1 MVYYSIN
8 FLLSSQVKS
17 KHTNDEGGNKYYL
30 IYRIIAFLMHLN
42 QPLSEIL
49 TLDINEASEI
59 IRQYKKLTATKS
71 KPSKPKGL
79 PKIDYSQQ
87 KKPDD

>member
-1 MVYYSIN
+1 
-8 FLLSSQVKS
+8 
-17 KHTNDEGGNKYYL
+17 
-30 IYRIIAFLMHLN
+30 MHLN

-49 TLDINEASEI
+49 TLDISEASEI
-59 IRQYKKLTATKS
+59 IRQYNKLTASKS
-71 KPSKPKGL
+71 KSSKPKSL

>member
-1 MVYYSIN
+1 
-8 FLLSSQVKS
+8 
-17 KHTNDEGGNKYYL
+17 
-30 IYRIIAFLMHLN
+30 MHLN

-59 IRQYKKLTATKS
+59 IRQYQKLTATKS
-71 KPSKPKGL
+71 KQSKPNGL

>member
-1 MVYYSIN
+1 
-8 FLLSSQVKS
+8 
-17 KHTNDEGGNKYYL
+17 
-30 IYRIIAFLMHLN
+30 MHLN

-59 IRQYKKLTATKS
+59 ISQYQKLTATKS
-71 KPSKPKGL
+71 KQSKPKGL

>member
-1 MVYYSIN
+1 
-8 FLLSSQVKS
+8 
-17 KHTNDEGGNKYYL
+17 
-30 IYRIIAFLMHLN
+30 MHLN

-59 IRQYKKLTATKS
+59 IRQYQKLTATKS

>member
-1 MVYYSIN
+1 
-8 FLLSSQVKS
+8 
-17 KHTNDEGGNKYYL
+17 
-30 IYRIIAFLMHLN
+30 MHLN
-42 QPLSEIL
+42 QPLNQIL

-59 IRQYKKLTATKS
+59 IRQYNKLTDTKS

-87 KKPDD
+87 KKPND

>member
-1 MVYYSIN
+1 MY
-8 FLLSSQVKS
+8 
-17 KHTNDEGGNKYYL
+17 
-30 IYRIIAFLMHLN
+30 LN

-49 TLDINEASEI
+49 TLDISEASEI
-59 IRQYKKLTATKS
+59 IRQYNKLTSSKS

-87 KKPDD
+87 KSQMIDFIRLFYLVWSCT